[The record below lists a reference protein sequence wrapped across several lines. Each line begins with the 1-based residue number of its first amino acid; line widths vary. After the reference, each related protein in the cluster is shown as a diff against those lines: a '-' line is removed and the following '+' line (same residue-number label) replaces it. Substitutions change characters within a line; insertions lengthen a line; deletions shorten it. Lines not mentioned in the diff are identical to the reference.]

1 MDFAENYK
9 CQTEDE
15 VQSAYWNVTHVTIH
29 AVVIYYNTEKSLA
42 HTNIAYISD
51 EQSHL
56 SPSIF
61 AI

>member
-51 EQSHL
+51 EQSH
-56 SPSIF
+56 SSTSIF